1 MTIDRAIKPNS
12 TEELSFSLPKINEVE
27 LENGL
32 KILFVQKDNLP
43 IIQLSLI
50 SGCGSKYD
58 TEDKKGLANLFSMLL
73 DEGAG
78 EFNALELSD
87 EFDLLGANFNISC
100 GSDTVNLSLQT
111 LTENFDKALKLFS
124 KVILTPQLN
133 ENDFAREKR
142 KVETKILQMQDEP
155 DEIASSL
162 FDLILLGKNNP
173 YAYQSLGYDNTIKN
187 ISIGDLKDYYSHYFL
202 PNNSALIVVGNISLN
217 ELKNKLN
224 KNLSSWEKNIF
235 TPIEIKSNSISKTHI
250 YLFDKKDSV
259 QSEIRVGHI
268 SSKRNNKDYFSKH
281 LLNTILGG
289 QFSSRINLN
298 LRENKGYTYGAFSRF
313 NYYKDDA
320 YFFASTSVGQENT
333 ANAVKEILNELHK
346 ITKGVTPQELDFAKS
361 SIIRKFPSNFET
373 YSQIAGNLSG
383 KIIFSLPDNYFDTYI
398 DNIKRVN
405 LEDVNKTADDNIFPE
420 ELVIVIVGDKN
431 KTKDSLKE
439 LNAGEISEVNLFG
452 EIIN

>member
-1 MTIDRAIKPNS
+1 MTINRAIKPNP
-12 TEELSFSLPKINEVE
+12 TEELNFSLPEINEFE

-32 KILFVQKDNLP
+32 KVLFVQKDNLP
-43 IIQLSLI
+43 IIQMSMI

-58 TEDKKGLANLFSMLL
+58 PDVKKGLANLFSMVL

-78 EFNALELSD
+78 DLNALELSD
-87 EFDLLGANFNISC
+87 EFDILGANFNISC
-100 GSDTVNLSLQT
+100 SSDTVNLSLQT
-111 LTENFDKALKLFS
+111 LTENFDKALHLFS
-124 KVILTPQLN
+124 KVILSPQLN
-133 ENDFAREKR
+133 DNDFEREKR
-142 KVETKILQMQDEP
+142 KVKTKILQIQDEP

-162 FDLILLGKNNP
+162 FDMIVLGKNNP
-173 YAYQSLGYDNTIKN
+173 YAYQSLGYNKTIEN
-187 ISIGDLKDYYSHYFL
+187 ISINDLKDFYSNYFL

-217 ELKNKLN
+217 ELKNKLS
-224 KNLSSWEKNIF
+224 KNLSSWEKKAF

-298 LRENKGYTYGAFSRF
+298 LREDKGYTYGAFSRF
-313 NYYKDDA
+313 TYYKDEA
-320 YFFASTSVGQENT
+320 YFLASTSVGQENT
-333 ANAVKEILNELHK
+333 ANAVKEILNELNK
-346 ITKGVTPQELDFAKS
+346 IKEGVTSQELDFAKS

-373 YSQIAGNLSG
+373 YSQVAGNLSG
-383 KIIFSLPDNYFDTYI
+383 KIIFSLPENYFDTYI
-398 DNIKRVN
+398 DSIKSVT
-405 LEDVNKTADDNIFPE
+405 LEDVNKTASENIFPD

-431 KTKDSLKE
+431 KILESLKD
-439 LNAGEISEVNLFG
+439 LNAGEINEVDIFG
-452 EIIN
+452 EIVS